1 MRFSVLHIEENGKDA
16 RLVERILVMHFPDVE
31 VHHVN
36 NLKDFIQ
43 FIESTPPDIIISDYG
58 LASHSGEIF
67 LKTCRIEIPE
77 APFIF
82 LTNSSVAAIRSK
94 LLSDGAKEVL
104 NKMEVERL
112 PEVVENA
119 LLQIHVNE
127 EANILTTIL
136 TQISDPIIIRNNY
149 GFITHVSDIACL
161 QLGKGSADLVG
172 SRDVKVPVD
181 FRPIKDNKGNTI
193 GEIGHLRVGST
204 QMKKY
209 EMN

>member
-16 RLVERILVMHFPDVE
+16 RLVERVLMMHFPEVE

-43 FIESTPPDIIISDYG
+43 LIENNPPDIIISDYG
-58 LASHSGEIF
+58 LANHSGEIF
-67 LKTCRIEIPE
+67 LKTCRIEVPDV
-77 APFIF
+77 PFIF
-82 LTNSSVAAIRSK
+82 FTNTSVGAIRSK
-94 LLSDGAKEVL
+94 LVSDGAKEVL
-104 NKMEVERL
+104 NKMEAERL

-127 EANILTTIL
+127 EANILSSIL
-136 TQISDPIIIRNNY
+136 SQISDPIIIRNNY

-161 QLGKGSADLVG
+161 QLGKSLSDLMG
-172 SRDVKVPVD
+172 TRDVKVPVD
-181 FRPIKDNKGNTI
+181 FRPIKDKKGNTI
-193 GEIGHLRVGST
+193 GEIGHLRVGSA
-204 QMKKY
+204 QMKKF